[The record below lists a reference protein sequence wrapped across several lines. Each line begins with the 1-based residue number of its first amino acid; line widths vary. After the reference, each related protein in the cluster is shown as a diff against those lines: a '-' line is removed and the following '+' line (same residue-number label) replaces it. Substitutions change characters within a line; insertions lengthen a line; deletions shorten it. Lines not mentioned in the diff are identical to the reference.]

1 MIVIGE
7 PLVLANN
14 HHTNSCDHICSGM
27 FQWTI

>member
-7 PLVLANN
+7 PLVLANTN
-14 HHTNSCDHICSGM
+14 HTNSCNHTRSGM